1 VGEATSPERPSIPLA
16 SSHLLI
22 NGPRDHTV
30 SSEIKRELA
39 SADRVDLLVSFL
51 KWSGWRLLRDQARRF
66 LDRHPGG
73 LRVLTTTYMGATDR
87 RVLDD
92 LVHCGAEVKISYDTR
107 RTRLHAKAWLFHRN
121 SGYSTA
127 LVGSS
132 NLSAAALID
141 GLEWNV
147 RLSHVETPQVLRQFQ
162 TAFEQYWEEGEF
174 ETYAPV
180 ADGSP
185 IILGAP
191 LSQQ

>member
-1 VGEATSPERPSIPLA
+1 MSTTLNTCDGNWRVRRATAIRPTNCP
-16 SSHLLI
+16 
-22 NGPRDHTV
+22 
-30 SSEIKRELA
+30 
-39 SADRVDLLVSFL
+39 LLVSFL
-51 KWSGWRLLRDQARRF
+51 KWSGWRLLRDEARRF

-92 LVHCGAEVKISYDTR
+92 LVDCGAEVKISYDTR
-107 RTRLHAKAWLFHRN
+107 RTRLHAKAWLFHRD

-132 NLSAAALID
+132 NLSAAAITD

-174 ETYAPV
+174 EAYDPKT
-180 ADGSP
+180 
-185 IILGAP
+185 GATATVVEA
-191 LSQQ
+191 SFAQ